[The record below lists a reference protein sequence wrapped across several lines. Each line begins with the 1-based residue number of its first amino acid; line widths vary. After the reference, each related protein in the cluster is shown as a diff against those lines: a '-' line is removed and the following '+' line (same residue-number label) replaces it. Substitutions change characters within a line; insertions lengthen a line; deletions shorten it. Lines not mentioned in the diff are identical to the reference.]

1 MDIGVDIGSIGSST
15 RDQLRFPVYAPP
27 FVKTRERT
35 REGGGFRKIEGKEEA
50 IIRGTPGRR
59 VRAADAQS
67 AASRPDTMGRL
78 RMRDENNGGR
88 L

>member
-1 MDIGVDIGSIGSST
+1 MDGYRVERVVGSIGSST
-15 RDQLRFPVYAPP
+15 RDQLRFPVYASP

-35 REGGGFRKIEGKEEA
+35 RGGGFRRIQEKEEA

-67 AASRPDTMGRL
+67 AASRPDTMGRQNA
-78 RMRDENNGGR
+78 RRK
-88 L
+88 